1 MPVVSPV
8 TPLPRLAEPGTLLYS
23 SRPSFCSAASRVE
36 IRLPPVLTPGCRRS
50 EFGRVVVGLPP
61 GASDLRWLPS
71 SEHRR
76 GAAVGACRTSYVWTY
91 HTFVPDT
98 RKYFR
103 LPKTIRETR
112 RNYYQLRKCGTRRTD
127 FGLRIPRTVRGSGQR
142 RAALARPSALLEIRP
157 PALGADVALSKR
169 RPVLF
174 HSRPQLSQWISP
186 ASSCPASKKEVG
198 ESSPCRSA
206 GVRPRPSATAW
217 LFRVSSDEPE
227 PALAS
232 DRTTPLS
239 VACPA
244 SSGSAGPSP
253 SVPVGD
259 APASTCSSCVFAG
272 RGSSVLAAPS
282 DAVPV
287 ASCGPL
293 PPTSGSPSG
302 VSGRPPAVRS
312 FARFSPSSL
321 PRLSGAAGLSSTP
334 GRPRPGPATAPAR
347 CGTSPRGRRTGGRLG
362 TPDRS
367 VPSPSDGPR
376 AVPRTPWN
384 HGRAPAVC
392 TGHP

>member
-1 MPVVSPV
+1 MFGHTIPSCPTPVNISDY
-8 TPLPRLAEPGTLLYS
+8 RK
-23 SRPSFCSAASRVE
+23 PSAKQEEITISYGSAAHGGRTSGHGFPGRHVVPVSVELLWPDRQRSLKYAPRHWGQMSPSRSAV
-36 IRLPPVLTPGCRRS
+36 
-50 EFGRVVVGLPP
+50 
-61 GASDLRWLPS
+61 PS
-71 SEHRR
+71 S
-76 GAAVGACRTSYVWTY
+76 S
-91 HTFVPDT
+91 
-98 RKYFR
+98 
-103 LPKTIRETR
+103 
-112 RNYYQLRKCGTRRTD
+112 
-127 FGLRIPRTVRGSGQR
+127 
-142 RAALARPSALLEIRP
+142 
-157 PALGADVALSKR
+157 
-169 RPVLF
+169 

-239 VACPA
+239 VACSA

-302 VSGRPPAVRS
+302 VSGGPPAVRS